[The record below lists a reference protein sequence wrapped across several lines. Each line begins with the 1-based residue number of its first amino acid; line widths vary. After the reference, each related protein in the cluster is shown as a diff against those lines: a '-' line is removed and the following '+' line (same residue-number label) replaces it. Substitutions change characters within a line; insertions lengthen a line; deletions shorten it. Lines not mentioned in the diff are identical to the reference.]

1 MPHRPSQWKAAGCK
15 GWSINVPLL
24 QFGESPLLLKSLRRA
39 LFFSPE
45 ECVKEVA
52 KKERKKER
60 KKKGEE
66 RKKKKEK
73 STMALRWLLRVER
86 SFFPG
91 CAIVSSL
98 SPFFFFFFNFLNSI
112 LPCFRYFLTPLLR
125 RRCIHK
131 RTLLRVASTRWYWWG
146 KLNWET
152 PYLLVFVNVQNCFV

>member
-1 MPHRPSQWKAAGCK
+1 MFRSFSSESLLSSWNLFVVRSSSPRKNASKRSQ
-15 GWSINVPLL
+15 
-24 QFGESPLLLKSLRRA
+24 R
-39 LFFSPE
+39 
-45 ECVKEVA
+45 
-52 KKERKKER
+52 KKERKKEKKKER
-60 KKKGEE
+60 KKKGEK

-98 SPFFFFFFNFLNSI
+98 SPFFFFFSNFLNSI